1 MAEAEAEAPR
11 SRFWMEHPA
20 VGVVQ
25 RVDAELGWALRKAR
39 WPIKEGIALL
49 YEIAWNGAGYVVG
62 YEAGYEVGY
71 EAGCEAGLVRGGMR
85 GARRDGFQGGLRGGC
100 HKL

>member
-62 YEAGYEVGY
+62 YANSTALGSYNSTSTSATTDPETEVPGAGSAE
-71 EAGCEAGLVRGGMR
+71 L
-85 GARRDGFQGGLRGGC
+85 
-100 HKL
+100 